1 MNKESLSKAESNN
14 GNDWNESMADV
25 QPSGNIDFEQRKR
38 EIEALKLDIEKA
50 KLEEEKKRAEEAA
63 SMAGTVWDPK
73 RKEQDR
79 AERIADSRMYAE
91 ESAYRQLEHNNPS
104 EIAHRYEFQAGRD
117 NIGDKLAVKES
128 LIMGKG
134 KEGNTATINDT
145 NNALN
150 GLANRQ
156 SERYSNYQDAA
167 GKHIDN
173 ALGGIDR
180 KLDILEKHNPNNS
193 SAA

>member
-1 MNKESLSKAESNN
+1 MDKEALSNTESN
-14 GNDWNESMADV
+14 GEGSWGEPMSEV
-25 QPSGNIDFEQRKR
+25 QPSNEIDFEQRKR

-63 SMAGTVWDPK
+63 MNAGTVWDPK
-73 RKEQDR
+73 REEQYR
-79 AERIADSRMYAE
+79 KERIADSRMYAE
-91 ESAYRQLEHNNPS
+91 ESAYRQLEYNNPNRVADS
-104 EIAHRYEFQAGRD
+104 YGTHAWLD
-117 NIGDKLAVKES
+117 NIDDKLAVKKS
-128 LIMGKG
+128 LVGEKG
-134 KEGNTATINDT
+134 KEGNTATVSDA

-156 SERYSNYQDAA
+156 SGRFSNYQDAA

-180 KLDILEKHNPNNS
+180 KLDILEKHDPNNS
-193 SAA
+193 SAV